1 MLKTIGAV
9 TVALL
14 IGLIAGGWWMH
25 GHVKDKYQA
34 KVSAL
39 QASVASAQSVMAD
52 QRAKVVQSQKDA
64 RAAQERVQDALTAV
78 EASAH
83 KAKAMNASFHA
94 RLQDAKRQARADAA
108 CPPVLQQHLPAS
120 VGTDY

>member
-14 IGLIAGGWWMH
+14 VGLVAGGWWMH
-25 GHVKDKYQA
+25 GHVTNKYQA
-34 KVSAL
+34 KISAL
-39 QASVASAQSVMAD
+39 EASVASAQAVMAD

-78 EASAH
+78 EASVH
-83 KAKAMNASFHA
+83 KAEAMNASFHA
-94 RLQDAKRQARADAA
+94 RLQAAKRQARADAA
-108 CPPVLQQHLPAS
+108 CPPVLGQRLPAS
-120 VGTDY
+120 IGTDY

>member
-1 MLKTIGAV
+1 MLKMIGAI
-9 TVALL
+9 ALAL
-14 IGLIAGGWWMH
+14 AIGAIAGGWWMH
-25 GHVKDKYQA
+25 DHVTAKYQA

-39 QASVASAQSVMAD
+39 ESSVASAESVMSD

-64 RAAQERVQDALTAV
+64 EAAQARVQDAMTAV

-94 RLQDAKRQARADAA
+94 RLQAAKRQARADAA
-108 CPPVLQQHLPAS
+108 CPPVLGQRLPAS
-120 VGTDY
+120 IGTDY